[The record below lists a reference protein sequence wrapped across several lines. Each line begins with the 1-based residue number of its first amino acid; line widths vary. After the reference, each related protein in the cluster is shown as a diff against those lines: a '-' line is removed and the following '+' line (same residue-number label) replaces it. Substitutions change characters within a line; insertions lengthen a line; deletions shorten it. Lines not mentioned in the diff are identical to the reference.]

1 MSREPGSGGVAALG
15 LDPATAAHARLPQP
29 GFQKNIEASALPKPD
44 KVMAS
49 WVVKMLLVRKSEI
62 N

>member
-29 GFQKNIEASALPKPD
+29 GFQKNIEASALPNPD
-44 KVMAS
+44 KV
-49 WVVKMLLVRKSEI
+49 LVQGEVG
-62 N
+62 